1 MEYEDDIELLI
12 SAGFTRRRSSTS
24 IVSLSLMKETRA
36 YRELVIGGKM
46 VGKTA
51 IISQFMK
58 DKFPQSYKSTIQE
71 MQQRDFKIKLASFAS
86 FGNIHLCL
94 IQVYIKL

>member
-12 SAGFTRRRSSTS
+12 PAGFTRRRSSKS

-36 YRELVIGGKM
+36 YRVLVIGGKM

-51 IISQFMK
+51 IISHVMK
-58 DKFPQSYKSTIQE
+58 NKFPQSYK
-71 MQQRDFKIKLASFAS
+71 
-86 FGNIHLCL
+86 
-94 IQVYIKL
+94 